1 MSDALA
7 AFRPAR
13 PLVLAAMLGVSLAM
27 VGCEDP
33 KAKQAQ
39 VIRDAAALVDRLTA
53 AGQQVDPTVS
63 GRTKALNEIIS
74 TVQPLAAEK
83 GGPMA
88 GPASS
93 IIARAKGTLAE
104 MAALEAVEAEQ
115 QALRVIAG
123 VRSALDVYTRNAAA
137 GASGAGDAAKDTAS
151 LEARRQ
157 TLQGELAALTAEANR
172 LNEEVNKR
180 EKEAERLLGQAKT
193 KREEAAGVRAAAS
206 KLSAQEQLESL
217 KRSTATVREADELDR
232 QASFLRAEAAA
243 LQPEISLT
251 QQRIEGTRKG
261 IEGVEAA
268 VKSIREREV
277 ASKATSA
284 ASREAAGKAAADI
297 AQGLEA
303 LNTLR
308 AGAVTQKVDAA
319 KRQFSEAIAAAKAAG
334 PLANKVSLASLEHG
348 LADVLVRRARG
359 LAAQEEVLNL
369 LAAATPALPTA
380 ADLKKA
386 AADAGAARTAA
397 LDEAKAALEAAEQAY
412 AAGGGGG
419 DLQTQ
424 LEKVAASLK
433 AIREG
438 DYSGTKPSA
447 APAAG
452 GAASAG
458 GGGTTA
464 AAAESAVVAEVR
476 AAARAY
482 LEASVNGDNAAV
494 NAMSK
499 FADDSERRI
508 SEVSVSLMKAVFRL
522 NGACK
527 AKFGKSLAQVANG
540 AAGPLQQLVD
550 VSELSGDWA
559 DKFTITMKGDQAAEL
574 RLAEMQGAD
583 MDAVKEG
590 GKWLFMGTAEMR
602 QQMATAAPMM
612 MPMLKAMSGAIE
624 AVAAD
629 VESGKITEA
638 SAVMAAIQAKVMQGM
653 GGPGGMGGMGGPG
666 GG

>member
-1 MSDALA
+1 MSDALV
-7 AFRPAR
+7 AFRSAR
-13 PLVLAAMLGVSLAM
+13 PLVLAAMLGVSLSM

-83 GGPMA
+83 GGPMS

-115 QALRVIAG
+115 QALRVVASL
-123 VRSALDVYTRNAAA
+123 RSALDVYTRNAAA
-137 GASGAGDAAKDTAS
+137 GASGSGDAAKDVAS

-157 TLQGELAALTAEANR
+157 TLQDEMAKLTADVNQ
-172 LNEEVNKR
+172 LFSEVNIR
-180 EKEAERLLGQAKT
+180 ETEAERLLGQAKT
-193 KREEAAGVRAAAS
+193 KREEAAGARAAAS

-217 KRSTATVREADELDR
+217 KRSMATVREADELDR

-243 LQPEISLT
+243 LQPDISLR
-251 QQRIEGTRKG
+251 QQRIDGTRKG

-268 VKSIREREV
+268 VKSIREREA

-319 KRQFSEAIAAAKAAG
+319 KRQFTEAIAAAKAAG

-348 LADVLVRRARG
+348 LAEVLVRRARG

-369 LAAATPALPTA
+369 LASATPALPTA

-386 AADAGAARTAA
+386 ATDTAAAKASA

-464 AAAESAVVAEVR
+464 AAADSAAVGEIRTALR
-476 AAARAY
+476 TY
-482 LEASVNGDNAAV
+482 LEASLRGDAAAV
-494 NAMSK
+494 ASMSK
-499 FADDSERRI
+499 FNSDVERQLND
-508 SEVSVSLMKAVFRL
+508 VSVPLVKSLSKL
-522 NGACK
+522 NEACK
-527 AKFGKSLAQVANG
+527 AKLGKSVAEVTAG
-540 AAGPLQQLVD
+540 VAGPMADTMAVAG
-550 VSELSGDWA
+550 VTADWA
-559 DKFTITMKGDQAAEL
+559 DQVTVTMKGDSAAQI
-574 RLAEMQGAD
+574 RMPGVNNAD
-583 MDAVKEG
+583 WDAVKEG
-590 GKWLFMGTAEMR
+590 GKWLFMGTEESR
-602 QQMATAAPMM
+602 QQLAASAPMM
-612 MPMLKAMSGAIE
+612 MPMLKALPAAIDAITADIE
-624 AVAAD
+624 AGKLTDGAA
-629 VESGKITEA
+629 I
-638 SAVMAAIQAKVMQGM
+638 MAALQAKIMQGM